1 MLTPRRTIAPE
12 DIRLDDITTPRN
24 FWACD
29 EKLQAYLVDIE
40 LFTLVR
46 QLLELNMTRD
56 QAIDLL
62 TVSLMKH
69 DPDNAM
75 LFNEQLFELHERF
88 LHGNA
93 WRRGLVRYF
102 WVAGIGINTIMKLTR
117 TAQKSVYA
125 IAYDTPR
132 DLEMGRL
139 RSMSKPFLNQQ
150 FYYNLDT
157 TLRALTTFDGKE
169 VRQPNNS
176 TSKFD
181 ALRSTLKRVRIWG
194 DRE

>member
-1 MLTPRRTIAPE
+1 MKAFKKLAAE
-12 DIRLDDITTPRN
+12 DIRREDITTPQN
-24 FWACD
+24 FWLCD

-40 LFTLVR
+40 LFTLIR

-69 DPDNAM
+69 DTDNAM

-93 WRRGLVRYF
+93 WRRGLARYF
-102 WVAGIGINTIMKLTR
+102 WVAGVGINTIMKLTR
-117 TAQKSVYA
+117 SSQSSVYL
-125 IAYDTPR
+125 IAYETER

-139 RSMSKPFLNQQ
+139 RSMSRPFINSQ
-150 FYYNLDT
+150 FYYNLDMT
-157 TLRALTTFDGKE
+157 IRALSTFDGKE
-169 VRQPNNS
+169 VRQP
-176 TSKFD
+176 TDTTTKFD
-181 ALRSTLKRVRIWG
+181 ILRSTLKRVRVWG

>member
-1 MLTPRRTIAPE
+1 MKPFKKLAAE
-12 DIRLDDITTPRN
+12 DIRREDITTPQN
-24 FWACD
+24 FWTCD

-40 LFTLVR
+40 LFTLIR

-69 DPDNAM
+69 DTDNAM

-102 WVAGIGINTIMKLTR
+102 WVGGIGINTIMKLTR
-117 TAQKSVYA
+117 SSQSSVYL
-125 IAYDTPR
+125 IAYETER

-139 RSMSKPFLNQQ
+139 RSMSRPFINSQ
-150 FYYNLDT
+150 FYYNLDMT
-157 TLRALTTFDGKE
+157 IRALSTFDGKE
-169 VRQPNNS
+169 VRQP
-176 TSKFD
+176 TKPTTKFD
-181 ALRSTLKRVRIWG
+181 ILRSTLKRVRIWG